1 MGAPEH
7 RDSAR
12 TVASVGYAVLTV
24 SDSRTEAM
32 DDSGRLIQQLCNEAG
47 HHLVD
52 YEVVKNEPWRI
63 QAAVRRFLQGPG
75 QCLVVTGGTGAG
87 RRDLTIETV
96 TPLLEKV
103 LPGFGE
109 VFRWLSY
116 SEIGSAA
123 VLSRALCGVSRGRVI
138 CCLPGSEAAV
148 RLGLSKVLL
157 PELPHLIWVAS
168 Q

>member
-7 RDSAR
+7 RASAR
-12 TVASVGYAVLTV
+12 TVGSVAYAVLTV
-24 SDSRTEAM
+24 SDSRTEGT

-47 HHLVD
+47 HRLVD
-52 YEVVKNEPWRI
+52 YELVRNEPWRI
-63 QAAVRRFLQGPG
+63 QAAVRRLLLGPA
-75 QCLVVTGGTGAG
+75 QCVIVTGGTGAG
-87 RRDLTIETV
+87 PRDLTVETV

-109 VFRWLSY
+109 LFRWLSFG
-116 SEIGSAA
+116 EIGSAA
-123 VLSRALCGVSRGRVI
+123 MLSRALCGISRGRVV

-157 PELPHLIWVAS
+157 PELPHLIWVAD

>member
-1 MGAPEH
+1 
-7 RDSAR
+7 
-12 TVASVGYAVLTV
+12 VAYAVLTV
-24 SDSRTEAM
+24 SDSRTEAT
-32 DDSGRLIQQLCNEAG
+32 DESGRLIQRLFDEAG

-63 QAAVRRFLQGPG
+63 QGALRRFLCGTG
-75 QCLVVTGGTGAG
+75 QCLVVTGGTGVS
-87 RRDLTIETV
+87 RRDLTVETV

-109 VFRWLSY
+109 LFRWLSY
-116 SEIGSAA
+116 AEIGAA
-123 VLSRALCGVSRGRVI
+123 AALSRAVCGVSQGRVI

-148 RLGLSKVLL
+148 RLGLSKLLL